1 MRASET
7 LRRLLVGA
15 ALALCAAPL
24 AACGGTEHRLDAPP
38 AFRAYAEADDLRLI
52 TADGVRVAARE
63 VDNEPVADLDFWVD
77 AMKRHLDKRGYAL
90 SAEDCFTTEA
100 GQKGCTLD
108 FVLPHGAEDWVM
120 SETIFVYGD
129 RVVLIE
135 AAGPFPRFQ
144 AIAESYKKALRSFTR
159 ED

>member
-1 MRASET
+1 MRASEFMSGP
-7 LRRLLVGA
+7 LR
-15 ALALCAAPL
+15 ALCAIPL
-24 AACGGTEHRLDAPP
+24 AVVLMACGGAEHRVDAPD

-90 SAEDCFTTEA
+90 AAEDCFTTKA

-108 FVLPHGAEDWVM
+108 FVLPNGAEDWVM
-120 SETIFVYGD
+120 SETIFVFGEK
-129 RVVLIE
+129 VVLVE
-135 AAGPFPRFQ
+135 AAGPFDRFQ
-144 AIAESYKKALRSFTR
+144 AVAPAYKQSLRSFTR
-159 ED
+159 KD